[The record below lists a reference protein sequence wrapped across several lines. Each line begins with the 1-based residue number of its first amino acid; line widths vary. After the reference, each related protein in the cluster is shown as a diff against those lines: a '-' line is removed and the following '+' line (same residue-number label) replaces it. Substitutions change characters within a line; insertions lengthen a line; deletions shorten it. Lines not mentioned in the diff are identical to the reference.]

1 MKRFVCVPSSMGGV
15 PDEATKLSR
24 KSQLSIRIEEDID
37 KICIMSFPED
47 EFTDC
52 MDEVKAGFIHM
63 VDITNEFIDFPKDTY
78 MEVMGLSFPAQKIK
92 PVVITNHSIRFRS
105 RFNNLGLHKFC
116 IVDNT
121 KKVYYQGE
129 FIVI

>member
-15 PDEATKLSR
+15 PDEATKLS
-24 KSQLSIRIEEDID
+24 KESQLSIRIEEGID
-37 KICIMSFPED
+37 KICILSFPED

-52 MDEVKAGFIHM
+52 MDEVKSGFIHM
-63 VDITNEFIDFPKDTY
+63 VDITNEFIDFPKDTH
-78 MEVMGLSFPAQKIK
+78 MEVMDLTFSAQKIN

-105 RFNNLGLHKFC
+105 RFNTIGLHKFC
-116 IVDNT
+116 IVDDT
-121 KKVYYQGE
+121 KKVYYKGE